1 MSAPLPAVLVCD
13 APWSPRDQLPGPG
26 RGAASNYDVIATAD
40 LCKLKRPAM
49 AERHVLLFWRIAA
62 MIEDAAQV
70 LDAWGYVAASEIV
83 WCKLRICPL
92 CIGVKRVQAHRVGG
106 EVVLVPALEVPS
118 PSDRVCPRCHG
129 RGGTPHTGLGH
140 YVRAAHEVCII
151 ARPKRGRAPERLD
164 KGVSSVF
171 AAPMLVDVDGV
182 LPGGRKGGL
191 VHSAKPDAF
200 YALAE
205 QLYPG
210 PRAEMFGRRARPG
223 WTVQGHEAGKLDT
236 IAETFRAWPARVRAE
251 RLGLEVAR

>member
-1 MSAPLPAVLVCD
+1 MSAPLPAVLSVDC
-13 APWSPRDQLPGPG
+13 PWKPKDQLPGPG
-26 RGAASNYDVIATAD
+26 RGAASNYDVIPTAD
-40 LCKLKRPAM
+40 LCRLERPAM

-191 VHSAKPDAF
+191 VHSAKPDEYF
-200 YALAE
+200 ELVRRLYA
-205 QLYPG
+205 G
-210 PRAEMFGRRARPG
+210 PHYEMFSRVSRPG
-223 WTVQGHEAGKLDT
+223 WITSGNETGKLDQ
-236 IAETFRAWPARVRAE
+236 IRATFRQWPERVRTE
-251 RLGLEVAR
+251 RLLGNGRT